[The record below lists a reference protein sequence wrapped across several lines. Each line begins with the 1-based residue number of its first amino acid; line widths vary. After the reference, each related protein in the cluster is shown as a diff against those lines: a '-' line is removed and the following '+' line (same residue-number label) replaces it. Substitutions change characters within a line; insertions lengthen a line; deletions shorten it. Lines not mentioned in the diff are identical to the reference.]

1 MKICPACSGAVAS
14 PDWTCSSC
22 GHRPPSLAAGL
33 LLLAPDL
40 AQSDRA
46 FPSSDF
52 IRLAEL
58 EDGNYWFRS
67 RSKLIV
73 WALRKHFPGFAS
85 FLEVGCGT
93 GCVLAAV
100 EAAFPAAACS
110 GSELHVAGLEHAA
123 RRLRSSALWQMDA
136 RRIPFRSEFDII
148 GSFDVLEHI
157 EADREVLDQCFLA
170 LRSGGGVVLTVP
182 QHRFLWSARDEYARH
197 VRRYTRSEIL
207 EKLRSAGFRP
217 MLVTSFV
224 SLLFPLMLLA
234 RAKSRRLTPAFD
246 PEAEIRIGKLANW
259 LLEAILNFERWLI
272 ALGVRFPFG
281 GSLLVVAIRP

>member
-1 MKICPACSGAVAS
+1 MKICPACSGSAVS
-14 PDWTCSSC
+14 PDWTCSGC
-22 GHRPPSLAAGL
+22 GHRPPSLATGL
-33 LLLAPDL
+33 PLLAPEL
-40 AQSDRA
+40 AQSERA

-52 IRLAEL
+52 ARLAEL

-73 WALRKHFPGFAS
+73 WVLRRHFPGFAS

-100 EAAFPAAACS
+100 EAAFPSAACS
-110 GSELHVAGLEHAA
+110 GSEAHVAGLAHAA
-123 RRLRSSALWQMDA
+123 KRLRRSALLQMDA
-136 RRIPFRSEFDII
+136 RRIPFRAEFDII

-197 VRRYTRSEIL
+197 VRRYTRGEIL
-207 EKLRSAGFRP
+207 EKLHSAGFRP
-217 MLVTSFV
+217 VRVTSFV
-224 SLLFPLMLLA
+224 SLLFPLMLIS
-234 RAKSRRLTPAFD
+234 RASSRRPAPGFD
-246 PEAEIRIGKLANW
+246 PEAEIRVGRLANW
-259 LLEAILNFERWLI
+259 LLEAVLSFERWLI
-272 ALGVRFPFG
+272 ALGIRFPFG
-281 GSLLVVAIRP
+281 GSLLVVATRP